1 MSKKLNVM
9 LIDDDILALSL
20 NKIVAAKSGI
30 FESIITM
37 QAAQDA
43 IDYLC
48 KYQLENQLLPDYII
62 LDLNMPIMDGWDF
75 IDKFIF
81 IYNKINKN
89 ICIYILSST
98 INPDDYRRLQEIGLV
113 KQMLA
118 KPLSK
123 NMLFEMTGCEN
134 PAIEQLSPA

>member
-30 FESIITM
+30 FESIIAMKT
-37 QAAQDA
+37 AEDA

-62 LDLNMPIMDGWDF
+62 LDLNMPIMNGWDF
-75 IDKFIF
+75 IDEFIF

-89 ICIYILSST
+89 IRNYKPVGLTNLFIISSNIL
-98 INPDDYRRLQEIGLV
+98 
-113 KQMLA
+113 
-118 KPLSK
+118 PLSFLLLYLYT
-123 NMLFEMTGCEN
+123 NSDT
-134 PAIEQLSPA
+134 